1 MSEMNDGMT
10 HQTSGRQYC
19 RAIRIN
25 TPSDHA
31 GIVVDADGFEAA
43 KISVRTS
50 EFSGQW
56 MNVPRGG
63 YVLERDSQVVNV
75 LSEAD
80 FYQMWEPIDAPESA
94 VGPATRDALKVIEYK
109 LRSNMDLIAANGT
122 VFVSVEIDDPK
133 AFLAELEANA

>member
-80 FYQMWEPIDAPESA
+80 FYQMWEPIDAMKPA
-94 VGPATRDALKVIEYK
+94 VGPVVKAFLDDIAAAFRRGVEPGYDTVQLTFDRDA
-109 LRSNMDLIAANGT
+109 M
-122 VFVSVEIDDPK
+122 K
-133 AFLAELEANA
+133 AFLAELEADA